1 MRLSKRV
8 LYAIDDAEAGK
19 MDSALMHACIAVD
32 ATAKRLYPEEKGGR
46 ARYVRCIRKYYWLIE
61 PMIGAGINLEETTFP
76 NVKLEKV
83 RSPDLAEIIYEKY
96 RCYLA
101 HGDEIPAPYMMV
113 SPPGPDQSEWIIGRD
128 QMNVP
133 DRIIWALLA
142 LTVFCHANATERSE
156 GDYFLTLGEH
166 RFVIKDWWGRE
177 GEFRPIADLYNQVR
191 VKMDLEEFARSTPS
205 GDQFEVVQIIQPYAS
220 KAANESSL
228 IATLERLSRLNKPV

>member
-19 MDSALMHACIAVD
+19 MDSALMHACVAVD
-32 ATAKRLYPEEKGGR
+32 TTAKRLYPEETRVG
-46 ARYVRCIRKYYWLIE
+46 ARYVQCIRRYYWIIE

-76 NVKLEKV
+76 NVKLKKV

-96 RCYLA
+96 RCYLT
-101 HGDEIPAPYMMV
+101 HGDEIPASYMMTPV
-113 SPPGPDQSEWIIGRD
+113 PGPDQSDWIIGRD

-142 LTVFCHANATERSE
+142 LAVFSNANATERSE
-156 GDYFLTLGEH
+156 GEYFLTLGEH
-166 RFVIKDWWGRE
+166 RFVIREWWGRE
-177 GEFRPIADLYNQVR
+177 DEFRPIADLYNQVR
-191 VKMDLEEFARSTPS
+191 VKMDLDEFARSTPS
-205 GDQFEVVQIIQPYAS
+205 GDQFEVVQIIQPYAT

-228 IATLERLSRLNKPV
+228 IATLERLSRLIKRV